1 MYAYIDRRPLSSSS
15 SAFIFFCLFEISII
29 FFWFFSI
36 CLFVQ
41 LARLFS
47 TDLGDTHEA
56 EETFSLGCQK
66 KEGKNKNCVVTTH
79 QSSRPFSF
87 IVSRTHFPR
96 RKTDSNRWFL
106 SNSLFFFYPRGTKR
120 MTNIRV
126 SSHNFRYSRLGEGE
140 GKRTKRREVMF
151 TTLCCCVV
159 HGEKKWKGTNIWQMG
174 NSARSGSQT
183 NKPSDPEKMLP
194 CCSYGSCLY
203 TNVGPDAH
211 ISPLELYTFLHLCR
225 YSRTG
230 TMFFRAGA
238 HM

>member
-1 MYAYIDRRPLSSSS
+1 MPISIVAHCRRRRRLL
-15 SAFIFFCLFEISII
+15 FYFFFSLFEISII
-29 FFWFFSI
+29 FFLFFSI

-106 SNSLFFFYPRGTKR
+106 SNSLFFFYPPGTKR

-126 SSHNFRYSRLGEGE
+126 SSHNFRYSRLGEGG
-140 GKRTKRREVMF
+140 GKKNKAQGSNVHNSVLLCRTRGKEMKGHKYLADGKQR
-151 TTLCCCVV
+151 
-159 HGEKKWKGTNIWQMG
+159 KKWL
-174 NSARSGSQT
+174 T
-183 NKPSDPEKMLP
+183 NK
-194 CCSYGSCLY
+194 
-203 TNVGPDAH
+203 
-211 ISPLELYTFLHLCR
+211 
-225 YSRTG
+225 
-230 TMFFRAGA
+230 
-238 HM
+238 